1 MSKKPIITA
10 DKGGYE
16 FRVLLDINKSGFLIT
31 AIRDQEV
38 LGEKFINWTVAPM
51 LGLNRGD
58 QERIEEAIDE
68 LSKELKNAK

>member
-1 MSKKPIITA
+1 MSRKPIITT

-16 FRVLLDINKSGFLIT
+16 FRVLLDIEKSGFLIT
-31 AIRDQEV
+31 AIKDQKV
-38 LGEKFINWTVAPM
+38 IGERFINWTVAPM

-68 LSKELKNAK
+68 LSKELGSDK